1 MSDKPRILLVDLSG
15 ILHRN
20 YAVNAGKGDV
30 DAAANQ
36 TLSHIRWLSSQY
48 DHVAICCD
56 SGRSFRHEIAKQ
68 IREWDPEHRGYKGKR
83 PEADPVLIS
92 QMRRVER
99 ELYAEGFHVFRA
111 EGFEAD
117 DVIATLCAWARA
129 NGYPVD
135 VGSEDKDLRAL
146 VTDEPPQV
154 RVIRKDGVV
163 VGTAEVKEKF
173 GVPPERL
180 IELLAIAGDTADG
193 VPGVSG
199 LGEGKAAKVLTGFGS
214 FEAAQQVAS
223 DEAADVIAE
232 EALRKDRKARGEKMG
247 EWVKRKMTPSTR
259 DALVNGEK
267 AYRVSLS
274 LVTLRTDV
282 PLDCER
288 VLADKVPPPDAVRDA
303 EHDALLAAATAA
315 ADEEDA
321 AILAAAEEMEQQ
333 AQEQIETMTTP
344 IQEAEFTDANK
355 PASDRPAAVPV
366 IPQAAPTLQP
376 APVAAMTPTAPV
388 ATPQAVT
395 APQNTNAAAPKPAQ
409 AAAMVK
415 AGPPVE
421 FNKQLEARNQEQ
433 AWWLA
438 QKIAGSKKIRD
449 AGDADTVMLKLA
461 VGRSLDMPLYQ
472 SLRLYLME
480 GQVVMRTSQVL
491 ARVKSSPL
499 CEYIRLKHLDDKS
512 CTWETKRRG
521 DPPQSRTFTI
531 EMAKRA
537 MLGGIGKPDDKG
549 RVRTE
554 FDPASAWAKWTE
566 DMLSARAVM
575 PLMRQE
581 YPEIAD
587 GYSMEEL
594 GADSRTIVDTTGEAA

>member
-36 TLSHIRWLSSQY
+36 TLSHVRWLSSQY

-146 VTDEPPQV
+146 VTDDPPQV

-163 VGTAEVKEKF
+163 VGPAEVREKF

-180 IELLAIAGDTADG
+180 IELLAIAGDAADG
-193 VPGVSG
+193 VPGILDIG
-199 LGEGKAAKVLTGFGS
+199 LKKGAGILAKYGS
-214 FEAAQQVAS
+214 FAAAQQAAS
-223 DEAADVIAE
+223 DEASDVQSE
-232 EALRKDRKARGEKMG
+232 EALRQDQKDRGERMAPLIKRSFTPATRTAIAGG
-247 EWVKRKMTPSTR
+247 EQ
-259 DALVNGEK
+259 

-288 VLADKVPPPDAVRDA
+288 VLASKVPPPDAVRDA
-303 EHDALLAAATAA
+303 EQRALFDRAQQEAEEEEAAIAAAT
-315 ADEEDA
+315 DD
-321 AILAAAEEMEQQ
+321 IAEQE
-333 AQEQIETMTTP
+333 QEQIEAMTQQF
-344 IQEAEFTDANK
+344 QEGEFTAAA
-355 PASDRPAAVPV
+355 PSDRPSAPAAAQEPTK
-366 IPQAAPTLQP
+366 PAAT
-376 APVAAMTPTAPV
+376 V
-388 ATPQAVT
+388 AVT
-395 APQNTNAAAPKPAQ
+395 APQATPAATVQSAAAVAPAQNTNAAPATSKPAQ
-409 AAAMVK
+409 TQALARA
-415 AGPPVE
+415 PERP
-421 FNKQLEARNQEQ
+421 FQLQLEPRNPTD
-433 AWWLA
+433 ALWLA
-438 QKIAGSKKIRD
+438 NALFTSKQFKDLVSVEAAYVKIAI
-449 AGDADTVMLKLA
+449 
-461 VGRSLDMPLYQ
+461 GRSMGLTLYQ
-472 SLRLYLME
+472 SLSLHMFQGRVVKPAMMIVA
-480 GQVVMRTSQVL
+480 QVRQH
-491 ARVKSSPL
+491 PQ
-499 CEYIRLKHLDDKS
+499 CEYFRKREGDATHAI
-512 CTWETKRRG
+512 WETKMRG
-521 DPPQSRTFTI
+521 DPRVMDWEFTI
-531 EMAKRA
+531 QEARDA
-537 MLGGIGKPDDKG
+537 GLVKPDSG
-549 RVRTE
+549 
-554 FDPASAWAKWTE
+554 WAKYAKNMCSWRAATFLARE
-566 DMLSARAVM
+566 EWAQVVGDFLTPEEVADMGGRPTFDAV
-575 PLMRQE
+575 
-581 YPEIAD
+581 
-587 GYSMEEL
+587 
-594 GADSRTIVDTTGEAA
+594 GEAA